1 MSVEIIGANLGSVAD
16 KLNVEKNSKLI
27 SINQKTINDVLD
39 YGFYSTEKNLSLLI
53 ELPSGERKSFD
64 VTKKEFEDLGFLF
77 ETFLM
82 DKQHTCKNKC
92 IFCFI
97 DQNPKGM
104 REPIYFKDDDDRL
117 SYLFGN
123 YITLTNITDDEIDR
137 IIEMKITPVNISV
150 HTTDK
155 QLRSFMMNNKFAGK
169 KLEYIKKLAD
179 GGIKINCQIVLCKGV
194 NDGEHLEKSI
204 EDLVALYPAVESVAV
219 VPSGITK
226 HREGLFPLRPFCAN
240 DALEVISIIEK
251 HAKTNREKHGV
262 SIVYPGDEWFLLCG
276 KDIPETNY
284 YDELLQLENGVGML
298 SLLREEFMFALE
310 DLKQQN
316 FVLNSKQSCDIITGE
331 AAAGFIKQLV
341 EKAWREFPNIS
352 VTVHTVT
359 NRFFGG
365 NVSVSGLLTG
375 KDIVETVLPTDIKGE
390 RVLLPKNVL
399 RSEGDLFLDDMTPKQ
414 VEQHLGKKLVFADGG
429 EQLLDAILGKEI

>member
-16 KLNVEKNSKLI
+16 KLNIEKKSKLI

-39 YGFYSTEKNLSLLI
+39 YGFYSTEKNLSLVI
-53 ELPSGERKSFD
+53 QLPDGETRTFD
-64 VTKKEFEDLGFLF
+64 VAKKEFEDLGFLF

-104 REPIYFKDDDDRL
+104 RDPIYFKDDDDRL

-155 QLRSFMMNNKFAGK
+155 QLRTFMMNNKFAGE

-194 NDGEHLEKSI
+194 NDKEHLEKSI
-204 EDLVALYPAVESVAV
+204 KDLVALYPAVESVAV

-226 HREGLFPLRPFCAN
+226 HRDGLFPLLPFCSN
-240 DALEVISIIEK
+240 DATGVLETIESQ
-251 HAKTNREKHGV
+251 AKINREKHGV
-262 SIVYPGDEWFLLCG
+262 SIVYPGDEWFLLCE
-276 KDIPETNY
+276 KDIPDTAY

-298 SLLREEFMFALE
+298 SLLREDFMCALE

-331 AAAGFIKQLV
+331 AAAGFIKQLTTKA
-341 EKAWREFPNIS
+341 EKEFPLLS
-352 VTVHTVT
+352 VTVHTVK
-359 NRFFGG
+359 NEFFGG

-375 KDIVETVLPTDIKGE
+375 EDIVQAILPTDIKGS

-414 VEQHLGKKLVFADGG
+414 VEKHFGKKLVFIDGG
-429 EQLLDAILGKEI
+429 EQLLDAIIGKEI